1 MTSEVT
7 TDMKDGRIASSMR
20 ENLSG
25 LHATDEACAQILR
38 RAYGEKRTKAGVWAR
53 TGGEGIARRRPR
65 LRMAAVL
72 ALAFV
77 LLAATATAAVT
88 AWREYAMRAQQME
101 ERTGAFTHWTLEN
114 KKETVAQLA
123 EAGLLEGDERAER
136 LLSGDV
142 DEEEG
147 HALADAIVA
156 EVLGGRRADDVGVLE
171 LTAAVFG
178 GPFEAWSYEDKAWW
192 QSVTDAAGT
201 SGDYFRYT
209 LPREGELTYDEA
221 LALAKEAAADEL
233 GLSAQELDEMD
244 VTCDFISFA
253 FDEEMRVWRFTFGNG
268 AGTGKSGFL
277 VWLHAGTGEI
287 RRMENW

>member
-1 MTSEVT
+1 MMSEVT
-7 TDMKDGRIASSMR
+7 IDMKDGRIARSMR

-65 LRMAAVL
+65 LRMAAAL
-72 ALAFV
+72 ALVFV

-101 ERTGAFTHWTLEN
+101 EKTGAFARWTLED

-123 EAGLLEGDERAER
+123 ESGLLEGDERAER

-147 HALADAIVA
+147 HALADVIVA
-156 EVLGGRRADDVGVLE
+156 EVIGGRRADDVGVLE

-178 GPFEAWSYEDKAWW
+178 GPFDAWSYEDKAWW

-221 LALAKEAAADEL
+221 LALAKEAAASEL

-244 VTCDFISFA
+244 VTCDFIDFA
-253 FDEEMRVWRFTFGNG
+253 FDEEMRVWRFTFGND
-268 AGTGKSGFL
+268 AGTGKPGFL
-277 VWLHAGTGEI
+277 VWLHASTGEV
-287 RRMENW
+287 RRVEKW

>member
-1 MTSEVT
+1 MMSEVT
-7 TDMKDGRIASSMR
+7 TDMKDGRIARSMR

-38 RAYGEKRTKAGVWAR
+38 RAYGEKRAKAGVWAR
-53 TGGEGIARRRPR
+53 TDGTGVARRRPSF
-65 LRMAAVL
+65 RMAAAL

-101 ERTGAFTHWTLEN
+101 ERTGSFAHWTLED

-136 LLSGDV
+136 LLNGDV
-142 DEEEG
+142 DEKEG

-178 GPFEAWSYEDKAWW
+178 GPFESWSYEDKAWW

-221 LALAKEAAADEL
+221 LALAKQTAQSEFA
-233 GLSAQELDEMD
+233 LSARELDEMD
-244 VTCDFISFA
+244 VTCDFIGFA
-253 FDEEMRVWRFTFGNG
+253 FDEQMRVWRFTFGHA
-268 AGTGKSGFL
+268 AGTGKPGFL

-287 RRMENW
+287 RNVESW